1 MTGTEAAGQPNVR
14 KGGARA
20 RDRGAAGSRWPGT
33 AVGETPGSALSQPAT
48 AGTVLLAQVALACS
62 TADLTMNGSGAAGD
76 PTEVALLELAAACG
90 LDVSAE
96 RRQAMRRRLF
106 RFDPRLKLMTSI
118 DTQDGGRVINTKGAP
133 EEVLARATR
142 IRRDANEPPITSAD
156 RAAAAQV
163 MNDYAGQGLRVLA
176 IARRQLPP
184 GSPAPGEREEAEQ
197 DLCLIGLVAMLD
209 PSRPEVP
216 AAIRQVHLAGI
227 RVHVVTEITG

>member
-1 MTGTEAAGQPNVR
+1 
-14 KGGARA
+14 
-20 RDRGAAGSRWPGT
+20 
-33 AVGETPGSALSQPAT
+33 
-48 AGTVLLAQVALACS
+48 
-62 TADLTMNGSGAAGD
+62 
-76 PTEVALLELAAACG
+76 
-90 LDVSAE
+90 
-96 RRQAMRRRLF
+96 MRRGLF

-118 DTQDGGRVINTKGAP
+118 DTQDGGLVINTKGAP

-142 IRRDANEPPITSAD
+142 IRRGADEPPITSAD

-209 PSRPEVP
+209 PPRPEVP

-227 RVHVVTEITG
+227 RVHVVTGDNGLTAAAIARRTGIGASGMRVVSDTELDRMTEQELDELLGCGDEVIFARRSPEAKLRIADALRAIGRSSR

>member
-1 MTGTEAAGQPNVR
+1 MQYRRPDDERLGQ
-14 KGGARA
+14 
-20 RDRGAAGSRWPGT
+20 
-33 AVGETPGSALSQPAT
+33 Q
-48 AGTVLLAQVALACS
+48 
-62 TADLTMNGSGAAGD
+62 AGD

-118 DTQDGGRVINTKGAP
+118 DTQDGGLVINTKGAP